1 MAITKTNFINYTRC
15 SRYGTLENIHKDKLT
30 SEMTLEEYLKEEEN
44 NQLKELLGSI
54 FELTDEG
61 IEIDKTIKIDKQLS
75 AMLEYYK
82 EVEIT
87 AGHEVEKLMGGT
99 SIFSLDTFKQESFS
113 FTKNGIKYLCFV
125 DIYNESE
132 NNINIIEVKAT
143 TSRKYKKLDY
153 IINKEKYPL
162 FTKCGKFYKLAKDP
176 QISKNYSKKVEELLD
191 RFTDVGKYMYDIA
204 IQRFII
210 EGYMKE
216 NSIKTNVNYYLAVL
230 NNEYIYDGYEEN
242 GKRIFKIDQNGNNI
256 IDFFEV
262 NDITSMY
269 QSKINIER
277 KNLEKY
283 IFESDNEPCKFG
295 VYCALNKNT
304 ECKYKKVCYKNIPE
318 INASFNYK
326 QFRNFTHSK
335 TKYNKYDLL
344 NEGYINLDDVPKSW
358 LNSENHKIQ
367 RECYETGK
375 TYINKEKIKA
385 GLNSLTYP
393 IYHLDFET
401 FPCPIPRF
409 KGEHPYCQS
418 PFEFS
423 LHIEREPGQ
432 CDKEKDNF
440 VFLAKT
446 NSDERLELVKE
457 LVKRIKLEENGCMLA
472 QNVSFEKGRL
482 KELATIFPEYSK
494 ELNNIIEKGRDLL
507 EIIDNN
513 KELYKSLGFNEYD
526 YSTMNYYDNS
536 QSGSFS
542 IKKTLPL
549 FTNLSYKTLV
559 IQNGVDA
566 LVEYANYKNMNEE
579 EKQAKQEALKEYC
592 KQDTWAMVEILNGLR
607 KIVKD

>member
-1 MAITKTNFINYTRC
+1 
-15 SRYGTLENIHKDKLT
+15 
-30 SEMTLEEYLKEEEN
+30 
-44 NQLKELLGSI
+44 
-54 FELTDEG
+54 
-61 IEIDKTIKIDKQLS
+61 
-75 AMLEYYK
+75 
-82 EVEIT
+82 
-87 AGHEVEKLMGGT
+87 
-99 SIFSLDTFKQESFS
+99 
-113 FTKNGIKYLCFV
+113 
-125 DIYNESE
+125 
-132 NNINIIEVKAT
+132 
-143 TSRKYKKLDY
+143 
-153 IINKEKYPL
+153 
-162 FTKCGKFYKLAKDP
+162 
-176 QISKNYSKKVEELLD
+176 
-191 RFTDVGKYMYDIA
+191 
-204 IQRFII
+204 
-210 EGYMKE
+210 
-216 NSIKTNVNYYLAVL
+216 
-230 NNEYIYDGYEEN
+230 
-242 GKRIFKIDQNGNNI
+242 
-256 IDFFEV
+256 
-262 NDITSMY
+262 MY

>member
-210 EGYMKE
+210 EGYMRE

-242 GKRIFKIDQNGNNI
+242 GKRIFKNDQNGNNI

-526 YSTMNYYDNS
+526 YSTMNYYVNS

>member
-176 QISKNYSKKVEELLD
+176 QISKNYSKKVEEFLD